1 MRFHG
6 WLIPLLLM
14 TVVGCGGGNGTIEA
28 PELVPISGKVLL
40 DGKPLAA
47 AQVFF
52 LPKATTGGQVCYAST
67 AEDGSFAL
75 KYVNG
80 DEGCPRGEFVMQ
92 VSKLLTPDGKPIP
105 EGQTAADVAAVDII
119 PLRYKDPD
127 APMNS
132 VTITGPKSDFQIAL
146 KSR

>member
-1 MRFHG
+1 MR
-6 WLIPLLLM
+6 IPLWLTTTLLIAAA
-14 TVVGCGGGNGTIEA
+14 GCGQGGNTLTI

-52 LPKATTGGQVCYAST
+52 LPKGTTGGQMCYAST
-67 AEDGSFAL
+67 GDDGSFAL

-80 DEGCPRGEFVMQ
+80 AEGCPKGEFVMQ
-92 VSKLLTPDGKPIP
+92 ISKLLTPDGKPIP

-119 PLRYKDPD
+119 PRRYKDPES
-127 APMNS
+127 PMNS
-132 VTITGPKSDFQIAL
+132 VMVSGPKTDFNIEL